1 MIGYKITFKRF
12 DPFGSSQYWVHTATI
27 LAEKDSEGYYLT
39 DYTMYEGGKNRRVHE
54 SCVISITLN
63 L

>member
-27 LAEKDSEGYYLT
+27 LADKDSAGYYLT
-39 DYTMYEGGKNRRVHE
+39 DYKMNQYDRYRKVHE
-54 SCVISITLN
+54 RAVISITLN